1 MRALAQV
8 KSSSPDLGSGKKS
21 GSYTNMTS
29 ASAQQWVHGEG
40 WWRHQIRVEAI
51 VPPKSSL
58 CYPVQGATSAL
69 EPLLHKR
76 YRPQPPLIKG
86 SLIAN
91 RSDEFLYPLL
101 TLMKSD

>member
-1 MRALAQV
+1 MRKEDNVGVGVGGEKVSDGFDEQVVELLQALGLV
-8 KSSSPDLGSGKKS
+8 
-21 GSYTNMTS
+21 
-29 ASAQQWVHGEG
+29 WF
-40 WWRHQIRVEAI
+40 
-51 VPPKSSL
+51 
-58 CYPVQGATSAL
+58 QGATSAL

-76 YRPQPPLIKG
+76 YRPQPPLIKC